1 MDLEVQ
7 ILIHIGSAIWESLDP
22 DPDIELYPGFN
33 DLKLKKNYNWK
44 FLFLTIRREHPALQN
59 MKILYFFLFFFPPQS
74 GSAI

>member
-1 MDLEVQ
+1 VKGINPLPPISLFPAQQTHIPDDLPSHEE
-7 ILIHIGSAIWESLDP
+7 G
-22 DPDIELYPGFN
+22 GG